1 MVYNRMRHALT
12 LLLLC
17 AVWPA
22 TAATLPP
29 ATFSASYAVHKG
41 TLLLGEMHRSLSRP
55 TDARYL
61 FKTETYSTG
70 LAAMFV
76 KDRIVESSEWEYHH
90 GLMRPLHY
98 SYRKSG
104 GKRERQLEQ
113 RFDWARKLASSESSA
128 QPPSTLPLAV
138 GTLDKLSYQI
148 ALMADLQQGKTE
160 LSYTLLDDDETKT
173 YRFQV
178 VGEETLNT
186 PLGSLKTLRVERVM
200 EAGSKRHTTFWCAP
214 GLNYLLVRLD
224 QRENDKDEFSAL
236 IQSVEGLPAPLPPI
250 ATGW

>member
-1 MVYNRMRHALT
+1 MVYNRMRPTLA

-17 AVWPA
+17 VVWPT
-22 TAATLPP
+22 TAATPP
-29 ATFSASYAVHKG
+29 AATFSASYSVHKG

-55 TDARYL
+55 ADAHYV

-76 KDRIVESSEWEYHH
+76 KDRIVESSEWEYHN
-90 GLMRPLHY
+90 GLIRPLHY

-113 RFDWARKLASSESSA
+113 RFDWGRRLASSEGSA

-138 GTLDKLSYQI
+138 GTLDKLNYQI
-148 ALMADLQQGKTE
+148 ALMADLKQGKTE

-178 VGEETLNT
+178 VGEETLST
-186 PLGSLKTLRVERVM
+186 PLGMLKTLRVERIM
-200 EAGSKRHTTFWCAP
+200 DAGSRRHTTFWCAP
-214 GLNYLLVRLD
+214 DLNYLLVRLD

-236 IQSVEGLPAPLPPI
+236 IQSVEGLSIP
-250 ATGW
+250 